1 MVLHHHLLDVS
12 RPALRLV
19 LLHADLPLSRR
30 RVALALTVAV
40 SSGAGLVVRV
50 GHDVEDDAVVATGPV
65 DRWDEGILCY
75 VNRDQLNGFFYYRL
89 RDSPVGMGASHAT

>member
-19 LLHADLPLSRR
+19 LLHADLPLSGR

-50 GHDVEDDAVVATGPV
+50 GHDVQDDAIVAASPV
-65 DRWDEGILCY
+65 DRLEKGILCLEEIFR
-75 VNRDQLNGFFYYRL
+75 N
-89 RDSPVGMGASHAT
+89 